1 MAESRSKTR
10 NVVIVDNRALALRIG
25 TRIRQA
31 RLRAGQT
38 QAELAKGRYTAAYI
52 SALELGHAK
61 PSMAALAFI
70 SDQLGI
76 PVRDFVGADDG
87 APGRIEADLL
97 LAAGDYQTA
106 LDRYESLLEGA
117 SDRRRRAEL
126 LRGIAESLCRLD
138 RGGEAIATAAEAAEL
153 FRGLHRPA
161 DAADATYWLA
171 YAHFQQDNIVEAR
184 ALLTDLLEQARAGLQ
199 PVPDFRFRLL
209 VAIGSSLQ
217 REGEFERAITYME
230 EARGLSGD
238 LDLRRRA
245 SLLGALSLSYR
256 EAGDFEASLMAGTQ
270 SLALYH
276 AANAEREE
284 AALSSNLAMTYLRV
298 GNLVRADELLAHAG
312 AALERLDD
320 RRLMANNIESQ
331 AQLALARGDLAGA
344 EALLNR
350 ARELAEATANY
361 QAQVGV
367 QETTSRI
374 ALARND
380 TDGAARSLEEA
391 VALLREHGPRARLQA
406 DLGQL
411 AELHRQRG
419 DLQAATDL
427 YAEALSIRR

>member
-1 MAESRSKTR
+1 MAQSRSRTR
-10 NVVIVDNRALALRIG
+10 NVVVVDNRALALKIG

-38 QAELAKGRYTAAYI
+38 QSELAKGRYTAAYI
-52 SALELGHAK
+52 SALERGHAK

-70 SDQLGI
+70 AERLGI
-76 PVRDFVGADDG
+76 PIRDVVGADDG
-87 APGRIEADLL
+87 APGRLEADLL
-97 LAAGDYQTA
+97 LASGDYVGA
-106 LDRYESLLEGA
+106 LDRYESLLERA
-117 SDRRRRAEL
+117 SDRRRRAEV

-138 RGGEAIATAAEAAEL
+138 RGERAIASAAEAAEL
-153 FRGLHRPA
+153 FRALHRPA

-171 YAHFQQDNIVEAR
+171 YAHFQQDNIAEAR
-184 ALLTDLLEQARAGLQ
+184 VLLSELLVQTRSGVQ

-209 VAIGSSLQ
+209 VAMGSSLQ

-256 EAGDFEASLMAGTQ
+256 EAGDYEASVMAGTQ
-270 SLALYH
+270 SLALYR

-298 GNLVRADELLAHAG
+298 GNLDRADALLASAG
-312 AALERLDD
+312 AALEGLDD
-320 RRLMANNIESQ
+320 LRLLANNVESQ
-331 AQLALARGDLAGA
+331 AQLALAHGDLPGA
-344 EALLNR
+344 EALLDR
-350 ARELAEATANY
+350 ARELAEETANY
-361 QAQVGV
+361 QAQVGIS
-367 QETTSRI
+367 ETSSRL
-374 ALARND
+374 AQARND
-380 TDGAARSLEEA
+380 PDGAVHSLEVA

-419 DLQAATDL
+419 DLQAATHL
-427 YAEALSIRR
+427 YAEALNIRR